1 MSTLAIK
8 QMSWDEKLRAM
19 EELWESISREECRLD
34 SPPWHEAALRETA
47 ARHEAGQE
55 QPLDW
60 PAAKGELRKRA
71 E

>member
-8 QMSWDEKLRAM
+8 QMSWNEKLRAM
-19 EELWESISREECRLD
+19 EELWESISREESRLD
-34 SPPWHEAALRETA
+34 SPPWHEAALEEAA
-47 ARHEAGQE
+47 ARYDAGKE

-60 PAAKGELRKRA
+60 AAAKRELRKRA

>member
-19 EELWESISREECRLD
+19 EELWESISREESRLD
-34 SPPWHEAALRETA
+34 SPPWHEVALQETA
-47 ARHEAGQE
+47 ARHTAGQE

-60 PAAKGELRKRA
+60 AVAKCELRKRA

>member
-19 EELWESISREECRLD
+19 EELWESISREESRLD
-34 SPPWHEAALRETA
+34 SPPWHEAALQETA
-47 ARHEAGQE
+47 VRHKAGQE

-60 PAAKGELRKRA
+60 AVAKRELRKRA